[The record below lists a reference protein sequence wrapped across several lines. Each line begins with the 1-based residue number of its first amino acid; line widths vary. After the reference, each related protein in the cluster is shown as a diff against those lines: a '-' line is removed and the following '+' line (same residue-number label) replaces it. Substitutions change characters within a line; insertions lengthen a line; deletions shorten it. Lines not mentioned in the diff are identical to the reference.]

1 MTQGFEFG
9 WMPDESWSGQKKP
22 SISATKFGDG
32 YEQRVSNGIN
42 NTPKQFKLKFT
53 KSTLECIGIDRFLSV
68 MNGKNSFEWRNP
80 LGIKNNYICKEWN
93 VSRVNAA
100 VLSVSAT
107 FDQVFE
113 KVSVPSIDYDM
124 AGYNEKYGNIHTIG
138 THYTDEFKLQNHMT
152 FSDESLFS
160 TDYIRGGS
168 WVGDDSSWV
177 FYPSEYNFS
186 RFSNSQYITYFLN
199 NEDSLSAVM
208 LSTGLAHGG
217 LS

>member
-1 MTQGFEFG
+1 MG
-9 WMPDESWSGQKKP
+9 
-22 SISATKFGDG
+22 
-32 YEQRVSNGIN
+32 
-42 NTPKQFKLKFT
+42 
-53 KSTLECIGIDRFLSV
+53 
-68 MNGKNSFEWRNP
+68 GKNSFEWRNP
-80 LGIKNNYICKEWN
+80 LGIKSNYICKEWN
-93 VSRVNAA
+93 LARVNAA
-100 VLSVSAT
+100 VLSVTAT

-124 AGYNEKYGNIHTIG
+124 MGYIEKYGNTHVAG

-160 TDYIRGGS
+160 TNYIRGGQ
-168 WVGDDSSWV
+168 WTGDESGWV

-199 NEDSLSAVM
+199 NEDLLSAVM